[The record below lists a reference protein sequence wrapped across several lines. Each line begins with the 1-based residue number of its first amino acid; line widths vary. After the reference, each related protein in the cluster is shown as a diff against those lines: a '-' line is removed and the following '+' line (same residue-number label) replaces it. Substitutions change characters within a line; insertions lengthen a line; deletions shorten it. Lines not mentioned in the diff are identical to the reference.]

1 MQNGLKYE
9 SSMNRRVHLKDIGL
23 LVCILIG
30 VYLLYTLNECRL
42 PDSQLITSEPTL
54 SQSSGEVTDLPCFLN
69 REVSKNVGVHASKRL
84 QCLWNGAEAFVPFS
98 FVKNYFDIV
107 GSVLDTEHGKELEI
121 SSSSSRVFGPAAPY
135 SPAGQF
141 MHFGSFDVEARSRV
155 LCVSAADGV
164 PVSTQWDPEGY
175 YYPTQIAQYSLSHYS
190 AWVKKESLKNKQE
203 SPRYTVQLEKHYDA
217 ASKVR
222 DEETNSLVIQFKDT
236 LEFDLESSRKVLSMN
251 LKVDSEV
258 GAGVR
263 VLIELNKQEQF
274 SISYTQSNS
283 FIQAKENMFI
293 FGFGEKAN
301 NRWLQL
307 TRNLHTDLRK
317 GLAFIND
324 RKRIKRLQRA
334 SLKVTSLVFYGS
346 GKVANISLSDREDLR
361 MFIDGANWFVKNQ
374 DAHGGWP
381 SNVVFN
387 PGRKKYPE
395 AEEIPA
401 GWYGAM
407 CQGQAISVLCRA
419 YHVTQH
425 PKYLEAAE
433 AALAPFR
440 LSSREGGV
448 HASFMGVYDWYE
460 EYPTNPSTFI
470 LNGFM
475 YSLIGLYDFCQTS
488 PDNQLARQLYSRG
501 MESLLAMLPLFDAGS
516 GTFYDLRHVTMKTS
530 PKLGRWDYHT
540 THINQLLLLS
550 IIQNNTQLADTAE
563 RWRGYMVGKRAPH
576 N

>member
-1 MQNGLKYE
+1 
-9 SSMNRRVHLKDIGL
+9 MNRRIHLKDVGL

-30 VYLLYTLNECRL
+30 VYLVYTINECRL
-42 PDSQLITSEPTL
+42 PSNQLASTQPTSEQG
-54 SQSSGEVTDLPCFLN
+54 SEAISELPCFLN
-69 REVSKNVGVHASKRL
+69 RDVSKSIGLHASKKL
-84 QCLWNGAEAFVPFS
+84 ACLWNGAEAFIQFS
-98 FVKNYFDIV
+98 FVKSYFDIF
-107 GSVLDTEHGKELEI
+107 GTVLETDHGKELEI
-121 SSSSSRVFGPAAPY
+121 SSSSSRVIAPSGPY
-135 SPAGQF
+135 TSHGEF
-141 MHFGSFDVEARSRV
+141 MHFGSFDVESRSRV
-155 LCVSAADGV
+155 LCVSATDGV

-175 YYPTQIAQYSLSHYS
+175 YYPTQIAQFSLSHYS
-190 AWVKKESLKNKQE
+190 AWIRKEGAKNKNNTNG
-203 SPRYTVQLEKHYDA
+203 RYTVQLEKHDNNA

-222 DEETNSLVIQFKDT
+222 DEETDSLVIQFKDT
-236 LEFDLESSRKVLSMN
+236 LEFDLESSRKVLSLN
-251 LKVDSEV
+251 LKVDPEV

-263 VLIELNKQEQF
+263 VLIQVNKQDQF

-301 NRWLQL
+301 NRWLRL
-307 TRNLHTDLRK
+307 TRNLHTDLKK

-324 RKRIKRLQRA
+324 RKRMKRIQRA
-334 SLKVTSLVFYGS
+334 HVKVTSLVFYGS
-346 GKVANISLSDREDLR
+346 GKVANISLSDREDMR
-361 MFIDGANWFVKNQ
+361 MFIDGSNWFVKNQ
-374 DAHGGWP
+374 DANGGWP

-395 AEEIPA
+395 AEEIPE

-419 YHVTQH
+419 YHATQD

-440 LSSREGGV
+440 LASNQGGV
-448 HASFMGVYDWYE
+448 RASFMGVYDWYE
-460 EYPTNPSTFI
+460 EYPTTPSTFI

-475 YSLIGLYDFCQTS
+475 YSLIGLYDLCQTN
-488 PDNQLARQLYSRG
+488 PDNQLAKQLFSRG
-501 MESLLAMLPLFDAGS
+501 MDSLLALLPLFDSGS
-516 GTFYDLRHVTMKTS
+516 GSFYDLRHFSMKTT

-540 THINQLLLLS
+540 THINQLLLLGM
-550 IIQNNTQLADTAE
+550 IQNNTQLTETAE